1 LSIILITFDAGVD
14 VDFQTLST
22 ILPKTMLLTLT
33 TFMFILAGTA
43 VVGPFVY
50 PGLTV
55 IQYMILGTILG
66 GLSTVAVASIRDQV
80 GREGYQ
86 RAWRIMTLESTI
98 VDPIRVVVAI
108 TLIQVAFHGNIQPI
122 ETVKDI
128 FFILLAGSALGLVL
142 GILWSAALHRLRL
155 TENQYMITLA
165 ILLQVYYLAEYIAG
179 SGGGTIACFIFGF
192 AISNLKMLSRWLGYV
207 PRIDVR
213 RLNEVNREL
222 SFVLKSYYFVYTGMI
237 VQITTGYLTAGIAF
251 TVMIILLRMLSGSIV
266 GYNSEFKQSETWLLR
281 LTYPLG
287 TSALVFATLPLVYD
301 TEGVVFTD
309 PHLYTNLVFPVVLG
323 TIVFSSLIGPIIL
336 RTIQKK

>member
-1 LSIILITFDAGVD
+1 
-14 VDFQTLST
+14 
-22 ILPKTMLLTLT
+22 
-33 TFMFILAGTA
+33 MFILAGTA
-43 VVGPFVY
+43 VVGPIVY

-66 GLSTVAVASIRDQV
+66 GLSTVAVASIRDQI
-80 GREGYQ
+80 GREDYQ

-108 TLIQVAFHGNIQPI
+108 SLIQVAFHGNIQPM

-128 FFILLAGSALGLVL
+128 FFILLAGSTLGLVL
-142 GILWSAALHRLRL
+142 GILWSAVLHRLRL

-165 ILLQVYYLAEYIAG
+165 ILLQVYYLAEYVAG

-213 RLNEVNREL
+213 RLNEVNKEL

-237 VQITTGYLTAGIAF
+237 VQISTGYLAAGIAF
-251 TVMIILLRMLSGSIV
+251 TAMIILLRMISGSIV

-301 TEGVVFTD
+301 PEGLVFTD

-336 RTIQKK
+336 RTIKKTDSET